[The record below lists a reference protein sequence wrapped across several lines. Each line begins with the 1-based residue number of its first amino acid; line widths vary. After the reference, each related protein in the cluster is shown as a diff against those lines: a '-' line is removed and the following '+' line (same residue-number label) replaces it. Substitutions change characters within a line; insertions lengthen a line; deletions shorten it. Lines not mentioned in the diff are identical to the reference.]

1 MVTVPARIAPPD
13 RWSLRW
19 AVSDRHDLIRLLHLL
34 RMAGSASLA
43 VVSLVVYFIDGHREV
58 AYGALVMG
66 GLSISGAFWAGRVRA
81 RQLAGS
87 LMVDVVVLSV
97 WVWLMGGLALAVPA
111 VYAWVV
117 MAAALGLGPKAAARF
132 TLLSL
137 AAVAALGAA
146 HRFFD
151 TVVFESQRQILLNLV
166 LSAALLVPLGLLL
179 YVIGKVQ
186 RDAETVAAQAR
197 LRLAEL
203 REMRDEFLSSVSFEM
218 RTPLTSVKGFTATLL
233 DSWDSFSD
241 DERLRFLQI
250 VNRQSDRLA
259 RLISAMVD
267 FAQLDS
273 GTLRLV
279 LESINV
285 SDLLGQVMTRTLR
298 MHEDAEIV
306 VEGDPDLWIG
316 ADGERVVTML
326 SDLIENALMHGSSP
340 VRITARRVGD
350 QVEVAVSDSGSGVQA
365 PQVARLFE
373 RRSGAVSEPGAA
385 GGLGLN
391 LPLARE
397 LARSMGGDVTHH
409 SDDQGATFTLSLPAA
424 EGPPSRVEGVT
435 IPLHLLL
442 DFPVE
447 AE

>member
-1 MVTVPARIAPPD
+1 
-13 RWSLRW
+13 
-19 AVSDRHDLIRLLHLL
+19 
-34 RMAGSASLA
+34 
-43 VVSLVVYFIDGHREV
+43 
-58 AYGALVMG
+58 
-66 GLSISGAFWAGRVRA
+66 
-81 RQLAGS
+81 
-87 LMVDVVVLSV
+87 MVDVVVLSV
-97 WVWLMGGLALAVPA
+97 WVWLMGGFALAVPA

-233 DSWDSFSD
+233 DSWDSLSD

-298 MHEDAEIV
+298 MHEDASQRRPGCDLHPV
-306 VEGDPDLWIG
+306 VAGDRGPAEPGGRCDHPFASAPRLPRRGGVG
-316 ADGERVVTML
+316 ATRPAGAWRAHPPAGLGRWSPRGRGCRRGDR
-326 SDLIENALMHGSSP
+326 GSPRRARARTRS
-340 VRITARRVGD
+340 RRSARRRG
-350 QVEVAVSDSGSGVQA
+350 
-365 PQVARLFE
+365 
-373 RRSGAVSEPGAA
+373 RRRA
-385 GGLGLN
+385 GR
-391 LPLARE
+391 ADR
-397 LARSMGGDVTHH
+397 
-409 SDDQGATFTLSLPAA
+409 PA
-424 EGPPSRVEGVT
+424 GR
-435 IPLHLLL
+435 
-442 DFPVE
+442 
-447 AE
+447 